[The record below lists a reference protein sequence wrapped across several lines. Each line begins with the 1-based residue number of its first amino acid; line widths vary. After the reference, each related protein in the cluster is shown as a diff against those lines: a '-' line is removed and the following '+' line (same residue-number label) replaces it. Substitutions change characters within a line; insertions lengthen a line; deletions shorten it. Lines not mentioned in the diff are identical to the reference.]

1 MNLRRRSAGS
11 SRSAGVRAFGDAPD
25 VRRRGIWLVLGF
37 LAMATA
43 VFGRLVQVQVIEGK
57 SLAAQ
62 AAASHTTSIKLQA
75 TRGVI
80 LDGDGRVLVSNVQVF
95 DVFADPALIQATDRL
110 SVAGM
115 LAPILQQTPVQVLR
129 ALNQTNQFDYLAKGV
144 TQDVNDKLQAL
155 RLSGIGTIPSEQSV
169 YEPSPVPGISFA
181 ANLLGFVNSGGAGQ
195 YGLEGY
201 YNSLLA
207 GISGHESTLTDVN
220 GNAIVLGAQQKVPAQ
235 NGDNLVLGL
244 DSQVQYWSELAIANG
259 VNSTHATSGTI
270 IIMDTKTGAIDA
282 EAQYPSYNAND
293 FEAEASSHI
302 ADFRDLAVTQPYE
315 PGSVMKVVTFAGGLN
330 HNAFTPSTVIDE
342 RQQRIDGYLIHDWDG
357 HSHGNVS
364 MQWVL
369 DDSLNNGAIDAMKM
383 EGESDF
389 YNNLLAFGI
398 GAPTGIDL
406 AGEVN
411 DPVPPQ
417 SSWNTLNY
425 ATASFG
431 QGIVTTPM
439 EMIAAINAVAN
450 GGVWVQPH
458 VVDDVVNPNT
468 GKTTPFVP
476 VTRRV
481 ISATAAHTLA
491 KMMVGVVNDPGAE
504 GKKAKI
510 PGYSMEI
517 AGKTGTAQVALP
529 NGKGYG
535 SNVVASFVGFMPAT
549 NPQFTMMVILNDPQV
564 PLSTRFGSLLAA
576 PIWKQV
582 AEMMIDA
589 WRIEP

>member
-80 LDGDGRVLVSNVQVF
+80 LDRSGRVLVSNVQVF
-95 DVFADPALIQATDRL
+95 DVFADPALIQASDRL

-115 LAPILQQTPVQVLR
+115 IAPILQQTPAQVLR

-144 TQDVNDKLQAL
+144 SQDVNDKLQAL
-155 RLSGIGTIPSEQSV
+155 GLSGIGTIPSEQSV

-181 ANLLGFVNSGGAGQ
+181 ANLLGFVNSDGAGQ

-207 GISGHESTLTDVN
+207 GVSGHESTLTDVN

-315 PGSVMKVVTFAGGLN
+315 PGSIMKVVTFAGGLN
-330 HNAFTPSTVIDE
+330 HNAFTPSTVINE

-357 HSHGNVS
+357 RSHGNVS

-383 EGESDF
+383 EGESNF

-431 QGIVTTPM
+431 QGIVTTPL

>member
-1 MNLRRRSAGS
+1 MNLRRRSAGP

-25 VRRRGIWLVLGF
+25 VRRRGIWLVLAF

-43 VFGRLVQVQVIEGK
+43 VFGRLVQVQVIQGK
-57 SLAAQ
+57 SFAAQ
-62 AAASHTTSIKLQA
+62 AAASHTTSIRLQA

-80 LDGDGRVLVSNVQVF
+80 LDRAGRVLISNVQVF
-95 DVFADPALIQATDRL
+95 DVFADPALIQASDRL
-110 SVAGM
+110 SVAGR
-115 LAPILQQTPVQVLR
+115 LAPILQQTPAQVLR

-155 RLSGIGTIPSEQSV
+155 GLSGIGTIPSEQSV

-207 GISGHESTLTDVN
+207 GVNGHESTLTDVN
-220 GNAIVLGAQQKVPAQ
+220 GNAIVLGEQQKVPAQ

-282 EAQYPSYNAND
+282 EAQYPSYNANSY
-293 FEAEASSHI
+293 ASANI
-302 ADFRDLAVTQPYE
+302 ADFRDLSVTQPYE
-315 PGSVMKVVTFAGGLN
+315 PGSIMKVVTFAGGLN

-357 HSHGNVS
+357 RSHGKVS

-383 EGESDF
+383 EGASDF

-417 SSWNTLNY
+417 TSWNTLKY

-431 QGIVTTPM
+431 QGIVTTPL

-481 ISATAAHTLA
+481 ISAAAAHTLA
-491 KMMVGVVNDPGAE
+491 KMMVGVVNDPGGE
-504 GKKAKI
+504 GKKARI

-535 SNVVASFVGFMPAT
+535 NNVVASFVGFMPAT

-564 PLSTRFGSLLAA
+564 PFSTRFGSLLAA